1 MTVNVTYSASPA
13 YSSTI
18 AVAGRNEV
26 APEIQPLLVAQKLL
40 NNDYVNPWSAATD
53 ATIWIAVKAFNFSS
67 GFWDIIHPTG
77 VIPALIQENAVTTSV
92 PICDISAILP
102 PNISGTLR
110 LKGASVSLAPSAL
123 HSALPVS
130 MPQLDLASYPVSD
143 YSTMGSLSSI
153 QTVTD
158 ASATLGAYED
168 PHLLSLTCSHLIV
181 PTERY
186 FLRILGEYGTN
197 AIDSLL
203 ISHITITVGY

>member
-1 MTVNVTYSASPA
+1 MTTNVTYSATPA
-13 YSSTI
+13 YSSTVT
-18 AVAGRNEV
+18 VAGRNEV
-26 APEIQPLLVAQKLL
+26 AAETQPLSVVQKLL
-40 NNDYVNPWSAATD
+40 DNDYVNPWSAASD
-53 ATIWIAVKAFNFSS
+53 ATIWIAVKAFNIDS
-67 GFWDIIHPTG
+67 GFWGIIHPTG

-102 PNISGTLR
+102 PNVSGKLK

-130 MPQLDLASYPVSD
+130 MPQLDLSSYPSDD
-143 YSTMGSLSSI
+143 YSTTESLTSI
-153 QTVTD
+153 QTATD
-158 ASATLGAYED
+158 TSATLGAYED

-186 FLRILGEYGTN
+186 FLRILGEYATN

-203 ISHITITVGY
+203 ISNVKITVGY